1 MGHSRAE
8 KADSRERILDAASRQ
23 IRQGGLDSVSI
34 AELMKAASL
43 THGGFYGHF
52 NSRAALLAAALER
65 ALDDGEQAF
74 VAAKRANSAVT
85 VKSIVNGYLSPAH
98 RDNSGEGCAIAALS
112 GDVGRADDEVLRAAM
127 MERLER
133 SFEDM
138 ALAMGD
144 GPSAQAGAIV
154 AWCAMVGAVN
164 LSRVFRGTDRSDEIL
179 RLARQAILDL
189 EPRVRDAE

>member
-8 KADSRERILDAASRQ
+8 KADSRERILAAAARQ
-23 IRQGGLDSVSI
+23 IRQDGLESVSI

-52 NSRAALLAAALER
+52 ASRAALLAAALER
-65 ALDDGEQAF
+65 AMDDGEEAF
-74 VAAKRANSAVT
+74 AAARRANPAVT

-112 GDVGRADDEVLRAAM
+112 GDVGRADDAALRTAM

-138 ALAMGD
+138 ALAMED
-144 GPSAQAGAIV
+144 GPLAETSAII
-154 AWCAMVGAVN
+154 AWCTMIGAVN
-164 LSRVFRGTDRSDEIL
+164 LARVFRGTDRSDEIL
-179 RLARQAILDL
+179 RLARQSVLDL
-189 EPRVRDAE
+189 EARVRAAE